1 MEYVISWRD
10 GWRNFVQTK
19 MPVSTG
25 NISFVFS
32 RLFRQAPFS
41 FSRGFLL
48 RNFRPFASFLPHQ
61 TVLFFPFNCL
71 FENAHSCF
79 LISSSPTFP
88 PSLFP
93 PSYFP
98 TFPFFHLPIS
108 HLPIFPPSYF
118 PTFLF
123 SNIPILEIV
132 HNHLLSRKFPRF
144 SVKLHSLR
152 GISVLGEYRSH
163 PEARRYFDNYEIPS
177 CESLKSLIRQL
188 YEAAI
193 L

>member
-71 FENAHSCF
+71 FENAQF
-79 LISSSPTFP
+79 LLSNFFFPHFPTFP
-88 PSLFP
+88 FP
-93 PSYFP
+93 PSYFL